1 MKTEK
6 IIWGLILIFIGSIFL
21 LDNFG
26 VIDFYWSSVWRF
38 WPVIFILIGA
48 NMLFSRFGNP
58 TTAPI
63 LAAGITI
70 ITLVFI
76 GYQGSNP
83 RNDRNWFHYNFDR
96 NDRNDRE
103 DDSTWSG
110 TSAFSEPF
118 TAGTVRAKLNIQGGA
133 TSYRLDDT
141 TSNLFVADIDQKYG
155 RFTLDKT
162 VIDSVEVLNFRMR
175 NQKKSW
181 NMDDMNTND
190 TRMRLNSVPVWDITV
205 EMGAGEAIFDLT
217 PYKVRLL
224 KFEGGAASFEA
235 KLGSRELKT
244 DVLVETGVAN
254 VEIEIPASSGCRIVV
269 DSGLS
274 SKDFKGF
281 LKQSDGT
288 YETSNYN
295 TAINKIDISLK
306 GGLSSFEVR
315 KY

>member
-6 IIWGLILIFIGSIFL
+6 IIWGLILIFTGSIFL

-26 VIDFYWSSVWRF
+26 VINFYWGSIWRF

-48 NMLFSRFGNP
+48 NMLFSRFGNR

-63 LAAGITI
+63 LAASITI

-76 GYQGSNP
+76 GYQGSQP
-83 RNDRNWFHYNFDR
+83 RSDRSWFHFKYDRNNR
-96 NDRNDRE
+96 NE
-103 DDSTWSG
+103 GVDSNWSG
-110 TSAFSEPF
+110 TSSFTEPF
-118 TAGTVRAKLNIQGGA
+118 TVGTLRAQLNIQGGA

-141 TSNLFVADIDQKYG
+141 TSNLFDADIDQKYG

-162 VIDSVEVLNFRMR
+162 TLDSVEVLNFRMR

-181 NMDDMNTND
+181 RMDEMNGNE
-190 TRMRLNSVPVWDITV
+190 TRMRLNSTPVWDIKV

-217 PYKVRLL
+217 SYKVRSL

-235 KLGSRELKT
+235 KLGSKELKT
-244 DVLVETGVAN
+244 EVLVETGVAN
-254 VEIEIPASSGCRIVV
+254 VEIEVPATSGCRIVV
-269 DSGLS
+269 NSGLS
-274 SKDFKGF
+274 SKDFSGF
-281 LKQSDGT
+281 IKQADGT